1 MEEQIEK
8 RMQKTTDALR
18 ADLAKIRSGRAHLGL
33 LDAVVVPCYGN
44 DMPLA
49 QVASVSVADAR
60 SLVVSPWDKN
70 NTAAIEKA
78 IRDSDLGVNPAAM
91 GGNIRV
97 SLPLLSEERRHDLV
111 KVISRE
117 GETARIA
124 IRNIRRD
131 SIADIKTQV
140 KDGQLSEDEGRRL
153 EQQMQKITD
162 ACIAAADA
170 LIDEKKQELMTV

>member
-8 RMQKTTDALR
+8 RMHKTTDALR